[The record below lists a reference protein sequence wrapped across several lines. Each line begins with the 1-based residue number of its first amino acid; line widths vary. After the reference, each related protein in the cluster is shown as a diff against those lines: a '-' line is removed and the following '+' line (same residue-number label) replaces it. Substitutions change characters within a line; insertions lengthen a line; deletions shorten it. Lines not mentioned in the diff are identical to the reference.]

1 MSKRIIS
8 LLLVAML
15 VMAMFAGCS
24 KPAEEPA
31 AEPATEEATT
41 EDATTDDA
49 TAEETAK
56 VDMVMGM
63 ITDTGGLG
71 DQSFNDSG
79 WLGLERLE
87 SDFGV
92 ERKVLES
99 ESPDDYALNL
109 TSFAEAEVEL
119 VYGVGFLFNEA
130 MAAAAAQFPNQYFA
144 IVDSVVEAEN
154 VASITFAEHE
164 GSFLVGVIAGMTT
177 ETNKVGFIG
186 GMKFPIIEKFEYG
199 FKAGVKAA
207 NPDAVVISNYADS
220 FEDAAKGKEIA
231 TVQNQQG
238 ADVIFHAA
246 GGVGIGLIQA
256 AEEQGFWAIGVDQD
270 QSHVSPERVLCSMIK
285 RVDEG
290 VFQVGK
296 SVIDGTFEGGI
307 KVFSIANDG
316 VGYSDNAGNLNEE
329 QVAAAEMW
337 KQAIAEGK
345 VVVPQTADEFAAFE
359 VPEL

>member
-8 LLLVAML
+8 LLLVAMM
-15 VMAMFAGCS
+15 VMAMFAGCA

-31 AEPATEEATT
+31 AEPAATEEATGEAT
-41 EDATTDDA
+41 EEP
-49 TAEETAK
+49 AEEPM
-56 VDMVMGM
+56 VEMVMGM

-99 ESPDDYALNL
+99 ESADDYGSNL
-109 TSFAEAEVEL
+109 TSFAEAEVDL
-119 VYGVGFLFNEA
+119 VYGVGFLFNES
-130 MAAAAAQFPNQYFA
+130 MTAAAAQFPNQKFA
-144 IVDSVVEAEN
+144 IIDSVVDAEN

-186 GMKFPIIEKFEYG
+186 GMKFPLIEKFEYG
-199 FKAGVKAA
+199 FMAGVKAA

-270 QSHVSPERVLCSMIK
+270 QSHISPERVLCSMIK

-296 SVIDGTFEGGI
+296 SVIDGTFEGGV
-307 KVFSIANDG
+307 KVFSIVNDG
-316 VGYSDNAGNLNEE
+316 VGYSDNAGNLNDD
-329 QVAAAEMW
+329 QIAAAEMW

-345 VVVPQTADEFAAFE
+345 VVVPQTQAEYEAFE